1 MRCPQR
7 AARCPFI
14 MPTNSSTARWY
25 WSATEKETAVI
36 GGCAS
41 SVSML
46 SPAES
51 VHTRIIKAH
60 LQQDQAIKVV
70 FGS

>member
-1 MRCPQR
+1 
-7 AARCPFI
+7 
-14 MPTNSSTARWY
+14 
-25 WSATEKETAVI
+25 VI
-36 GGCAS
+36 GGCANA
-41 SVSML
+41 VSML

-70 FGS
+70 FSS